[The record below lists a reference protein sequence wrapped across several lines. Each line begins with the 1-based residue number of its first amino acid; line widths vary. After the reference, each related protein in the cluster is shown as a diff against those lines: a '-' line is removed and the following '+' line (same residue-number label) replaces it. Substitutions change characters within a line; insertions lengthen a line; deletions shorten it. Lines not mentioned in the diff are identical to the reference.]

1 MGQAGDPL
9 GLQGTVIDG
18 KYVLGRAAGEGG
30 AAIVYR
36 AENTVWQVP
45 VAVKFFV
52 ALSQAPPS
60 EQAALMAEFTQ
71 EGRLVADLSTKC
83 SAIVQPR
90 DFGILRQPGQPAL
103 PYLVLEWLDG
113 KSLDDVLVAETLAKI
128 PPRALD
134 QAMRLLEPV
143 ATALSLAH
151 ELGIAHRDIKP
162 ENMMVIGDA
171 RGPDAQIKLLD
182 FGIAKVMKRRL
193 DGVHQT
199 GTMPT
204 AFTPH
209 YGAPEQFSRGFGET
223 GPWTDV
229 FALAL
234 VLLEVMRGGA
244 RAFSGDDYLE
254 LGQQSMDESSRPTPR
269 KLKLAV
275 SDDVEAA
282 FARALAVKPQHR
294 YEDVRSFW
302 QALVGAANPGAPA
315 WRPQGQSIPPPPV
328 ASSLAASSPVTS
340 SQAEIK
346 VAAPRRSILVVAGA
360 LGLALIATAAITAGI
375 RAAKT
380 GSKTAA
386 SSAASG
392 GGSSSAATF
401 VSAGGT
407 TSAIASSSAA
417 PAADPALCPA
427 GSLVIPGGRF
437 MMGTTA
443 DVLENAAPEHVT
455 YVDTFCLDKTEVT
468 AELYAKCVESGKCPA
483 VVAAAGC
490 NAGSADRQQHPMNC
504 VSYGEASAHC
514 ATRDMRLPTEAE
526 WELAATGRGAMPW
539 GTDPPEGRAVLGGG
553 ATGTAPVGSLEQ
565 GASKDGVM
573 DLIGNVA
580 EWTADFLGPYAESQQ
595 VNPRGPESG
604 AQRVVRGGSWRGV
617 RAQGEKP
624 DVAWKLAGKARE
636 GLSPAMRMPTVGF
649 RCAKPIR

>member
-1 MGQAGDPL
+1 VAQAGDPL

-52 ALSQAPPS
+52 ALSQAAPS
-60 EQAALMAEFTQ
+60 EQASLLADFTQ
-71 EGRLVADLSTKC
+71 EGRLVADLSTRC

-90 DFGILRQPGQPAL
+90 DFGVLRQPGQAPL

-128 PPRALD
+128 PPRTLD
-134 QAMRLLEPV
+134 EAMRLLEPV

-162 ENMMVIGDA
+162 ENMMVVGDA

-193 DGVHQT
+193 EGVHQT

-244 RAFSGDDYLE
+244 RAFSGDDYME

-269 KLKLAV
+269 KLRLTV
-275 SDDVEAA
+275 SDDVEAV
-282 FARALAVKPQHR
+282 FARALAVQPQHR

-302 QALVGAANPGAPA
+302 QAIVGASRPGAPA
-315 WRPQGQSIPPPPV
+315 WRPPGQSIPPPP
-328 ASSLAASSPVTS
+328 ATPSRPLSKA
-340 SQAEIK
+340 
-346 VAAPRRSILVVAGA
+346 AAPRRSIVLVAAA
-360 LGLALIATAAITAGI
+360 LGVLLIVGAAVAAGV

-380 GSKTAA
+380 SSSDPSRSSSNASGPAA
-386 SSAASG
+386 SSVAASPQ
-392 GGSSSAATF
+392 SSAGASA
-401 VSAGGT
+401 SAG
-407 TSAIASSSAA
+407 A
-417 PAADPALCPA
+417 PQPEAALCPA
-427 GSLVIPGGRF
+427 GSLVVSGGRF
-437 MMGTTA
+437 LMGTSA
-443 DVLENAAPEHVT
+443 EGLEGAAPEHVT
-455 YVDTFCLDKTEVT
+455 YVDTFCLDR
-468 AELYAKCVESGKCPA
+468 AEATVQDYVKCIDAGKCPS
-483 VVAAAGC
+483 VPGGPGCRAGTPS
-490 NAGSADRQQHPMNC
+490 NATLAMNC
-504 VSYGEASAHC
+504 VSHGEAEAFCS
-514 ATRDMRLPTEAE
+514 TRGMRLPTEAE
-526 WELAATGRGAMPW
+526 WEYAASSPA
-539 GTDPPEGRAVLGGG
+539 
-553 ATGTAPVGSLEQ
+553 
-565 GASKDGVM
+565 KDGPV
-573 DLIGNVA
+573 DLVGGVA
-580 EWTADFLGPYAESQQ
+580 EWVADFMGPYGEGQQ
-595 VNPRGPESG
+595 VNPKGPETG
-604 AQRVVRGGSWRGV
+604 TQRVVRGGSLRGT
-617 RAQGEKP
+617 RAPNDKP
-624 DVAWKLAGKARE
+624 DATAKLATKARE
-636 GLSPAMRMPTVGF
+636 GAAPAQRVVTLGF
-649 RCAKPIR
+649 RCAKSIR